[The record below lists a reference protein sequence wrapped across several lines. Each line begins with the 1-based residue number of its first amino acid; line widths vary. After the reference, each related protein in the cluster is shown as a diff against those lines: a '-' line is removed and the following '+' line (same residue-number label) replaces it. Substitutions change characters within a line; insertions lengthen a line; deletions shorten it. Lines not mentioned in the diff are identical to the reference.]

1 MSCTF
6 SANQYE
12 SAFRAQRMQNR
23 CETKCSK
30 RPGARVGH
38 TSFIADSKGHL
49 LPGVK
54 RGRVLPD
61 YKGTWDLPAR
71 IPVHPI
77 NPTARSMEGLRRLQV
92 WGLCPEQ
99 GTKLHAGT
107 RSTDAGEQTS
117 VGVRPG
123 AADST
128 VRADAQPA
136 SQSHN
141 SPLAASSGHD
151 SQAAANERPL
161 SQSSAKLQN
170 PAATETRE
178 GRSFLC
184 CCMSTESFTIKA
196 SASI

>member
-1 MSCTF
+1 MSSTF

-12 SAFRAQRMQNR
+12 SAFRAQMQNR
-23 CETKCSK
+23 CEAK

-54 RGRVLPD
+54 RGRFLPD

-77 NPTARSMEGLRRLQV
+77 NPTARSTEGLRRLQV

-107 RSTDAGEQTS
+107 RSADAGEQTS

-123 AADST
+123 AAD
-128 VRADAQPA
+128 AQPA
-136 SQSHN
+136 PQSHN
-141 SPLAASSGHD
+141 SPPAASSQHD
-151 SQAAANERPL
+151 SQAAASERPL
-161 SQSSAKLQN
+161 SQS
-170 PAATETRE
+170 PAATEARE

-184 CCMSTESFTIKA
+184 CDMSTESFTIKA
-196 SASI
+196 SASRN